1 MPLLSAS
8 DSDSESKRTNR
19 IYRLR
24 FKAGPF
30 QKESKSTMDIRKE
43 TVDDCMAFV
52 EERNWKQFH
61 NPKDLALSLSLEA
74 SELLELFQWKTSEE
88 AVEKNREK
96 MKDELADVIVYAL
109 DFADVLGFD
118 LNEIITEKMKKN
130 REKYPVEKARNSSKK
145 YDEL

>member
-1 MPLLSAS
+1 
-8 DSDSESKRTNR
+8 
-19 IYRLR
+19 
-24 FKAGPF
+24 
-30 QKESKSTMDIRKE
+30 MDIKKE
-43 TVDDCMAFV
+43 TVDDCMSFV

-88 AVEKNREK
+88 AVEKNRDK

-118 LNEIITEKMKKN
+118 LNEIISDKMKKN
-130 REKYPVEKARNSSKK
+130 REKYPIEKARNSNKK